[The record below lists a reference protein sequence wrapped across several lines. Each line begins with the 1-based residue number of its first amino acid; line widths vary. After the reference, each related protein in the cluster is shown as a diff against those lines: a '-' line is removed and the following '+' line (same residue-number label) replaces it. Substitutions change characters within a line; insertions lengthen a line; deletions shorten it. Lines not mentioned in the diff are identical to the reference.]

1 MRGPSEG
8 SLMTKLDAVAAM
20 KLLDGGSAITMAAHV
35 VALLPHGGRRVRL
48 INGHD
53 LDVLPAVRHGRA
65 ATLIGDVVSIRL
77 APGQLHGW
85 RLVEA

>member
-1 MRGPSEG
+1 
-8 SLMTKLDAVAAM
+8 MTKLDVAAVT
-20 KLLDGGSAITMAAHV
+20 KLPDGGGAITMAAHV

-53 LDVLPAVRHGRA
+53 LDVLPGLPHGRA

-85 RLVEA
+85 RLVET